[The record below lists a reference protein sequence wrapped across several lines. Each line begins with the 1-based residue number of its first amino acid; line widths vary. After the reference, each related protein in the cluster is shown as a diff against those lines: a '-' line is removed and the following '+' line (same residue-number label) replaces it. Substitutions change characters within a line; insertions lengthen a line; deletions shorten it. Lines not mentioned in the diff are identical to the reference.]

1 MEPANIY
8 TEHEANEAD
17 RILSTLGISRS
28 DAKQIAA
35 YSRLALNQT
44 SPYMPLPAPGTNAYY
59 HGVESMRSILI
70 DRGNWR
76 MDQQSGIESVV
87 NDSTGVQLLY
97 QNVDSACTV
106 RDPQPISQRGPMSR
120 ELINSATKDM
130 FNPAD
135 DGDLRPKAL
144 AYPVWVIC
152 VCHLGENV
160 CVEIS
165 RPRNFSGKWY
175 EGFHERIFI
184 ASAPL
189 DDLIEPTEPA
199 SRDTEFTQDTA
210 DFPVSVSRKETK

>member
-1 MEPANIY
+1 MKPANIY
-8 TEHEANEAD
+8 TEHEANEGD
-17 RILSTLGISRS
+17 RILSNLGISRS

-35 YSRLALNQT
+35 YSRQALNNT

-59 HGVESMRSILI
+59 YGVEAMRSILI
-70 DRGNWR
+70 DRGDWR

-87 NDSTGVQLLY
+87 NDSTGIQLLY

-106 RDPQPISQRGPMSR
+106 RDPQPISQKGPMSR

-135 DGDLRPKAL
+135 DGDLRPKVL

-152 VCHLGENV
+152 VCHLDENV
-160 CVEIS
+160 CVEVS

-175 EGFHERIFI
+175 EGFHQRVFI
-184 ASAPL
+184 ASVPL
-189 DDLIEPTEPA
+189 DDLIEPMELA
-199 SRDTEFTQDTA
+199 SRDIGSTQDTA
-210 DFPVSVSRKETK
+210 DFDVLVNRKETK